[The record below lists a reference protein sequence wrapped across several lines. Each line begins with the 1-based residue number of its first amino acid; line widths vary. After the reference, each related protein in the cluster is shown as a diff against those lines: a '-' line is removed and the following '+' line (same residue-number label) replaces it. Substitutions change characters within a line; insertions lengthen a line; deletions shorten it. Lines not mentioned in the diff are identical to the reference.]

1 MIFMYPK
8 VMKAKRSQGG
18 NLSWCQATTEAFC
31 PAINRWRERRAAK
44 SDEQEIS
51 QEDDEKEEI
60 PASHQQQ
67 GDTELVPSSLSRD
80 VRPGSEEEKN
90 RDRGLTAR
98 RHLNQTSC
106 VNYKLICVPHL

>member
-31 PAINRWRERRAAK
+31 PAVNRWRERRAAK
-44 SDEQEIS
+44 NDEREIP
-51 QEDDEKEEI
+51 QEDDEKPEI
-60 PASHQQQ
+60 PAGHQRQ

-80 VRPGSEEEKN
+80 IRPGSEEEK
-90 RDRGLTAR
+90 TEIEA
-98 RHLNQTSC
+98 
-106 VNYKLICVPHL
+106 